1 MNREDSGV
9 VCTDCGVI
17 QEEDGN
23 FRAEIE
29 FDETSAGMTV
39 RGTLVRADQT
49 HQRQYHNRVSG
60 ANNAGREATS
70 SAQAAKSIARQKM
83 VQVTASLGIYDVG
96 LQSALYIFDQAYGA
110 QFYRGRTLESVAV
123 VSLYLAIR
131 RNRGNAKY
139 ALMLIDFAE
148 ACQPQLNVFE
158 LGRMAKELQSRLFL
172 TERDKISPEWIQLEH
187 RRQSAKTDA
196 EKAGFAEQQRK
207 LSARIDRLTLQD
219 PEDLIERFCEKLDF
233 GDMTRTV
240 INDAIKVARSMNR
253 DWMTTGRRP
262 AGIAGAAV
270 IIAARMNNFRRTLRE
285 VVLVAKVTEIT
296 LGKRIEEFKE
306 TKSSKVS
313 VQEFRA
319 EDHRSEREGDEEV
332 MPPSIYT
339 KQPKYLAKKA
349 TTKRKRKGKQPE
361 TAAEIENGE
370 EAPTNDEAEDV
381 DPEQPAAKRP
391 RVDAQ
396 GFAIPALPSKSSST
410 PQPGK
415 RKVGKPKGAK
425 NWVPPPPTEAELQEE
440 EELQEDIRDQLR
452 RNVSLDPTGSIAQS
466 DMLQEQPRSTPRPE
480 PSPGVLS
487 IAYPAPNPRAEI
499 GPAVDNH
506 IGNSMRAVQMEV
518 DIANNEF
525 DDDPDVANC
534 VLNETE
540 RQIKE
545 TIWVTENAE
554 WLRLEHSKK
563 IKKELKEREMRE
575 KGIDPEKERMKKLR
589 RKDGMMRAGRAGD
602 ISYLHEERKKK
613 QKDQATAEGEAENDE
628 AVDGDQQEPERRI
641 DARGAVTSMIK
652 HRGTF
657 SRRVDYEVLARA
669 YTLPGES
676 DPSESR
682 SESPAESTIGNHFY
696 KPPSSQGAR
705 NSNVRR
711 ARETMGKIQKSLRGE
726 VDEETDDGGEEG
738 SAGSRSRSR
747 SESQGGQGVA
757 GTPERRATQADTTGQ
772 LATPGA
778 SQPLHAKAANDGSES
793 PLSSTHT
800 PAGFGSGAP
809 NTPQPSQPVRTPILP
824 EPEYVE
830 DEEDEDEEEDDEEED
845 PGDDLDEYFGA
856 GETAIGEAEEVVDDD
871 V

>member
-1 MNREDSGV
+1 MV
-9 VCTDCGVI
+9 VCTNCGVV

-23 FRAEIE
+23 FRAEVE
-29 FDETSAGMTV
+29 FDETSTGMAV
-39 RGTLVRADQT
+39 RGTFVRADQT
-49 HQRQYHNRVSG
+49 HQKQYHNRVSG

-70 SAQAAKSIARQKM
+70 SAVSAKSIARQKM
-83 VQVTASLGIYDVG
+83 SAVMTSLGIYDVG
-96 LQSALYIFDQAYGA
+96 LQSALYIFDQAYSA

-219 PEDLIERFCEKLDF
+219 PEDLIERFCDKLDF

-240 INDAIKVARSMNR
+240 INDAIKVAKSMNR

-270 IIAARMNNFRRTLRE
+270 IIAARMNNFARTLRE

-313 VQEFRA
+313 VQQFRA
-319 EDHRSEREGDEEV
+319 EDHESEREGSAEI

-339 KQPKYLAKKA
+339 KQPEYIAKKA
-349 TTKRKRKGKQPE
+349 STKRKRKGKQAE

-370 EAPTNDEAEDV
+370 AAAEQENGETADA
-381 DPEQPAAKRP
+381 EQPAAKRP

-396 GFAIPALPSKSSST
+396 GFAIPALPSKPGSAT

-425 NWVPPPPTEAELQEE
+425 NWAPPPPTEAELQEE

-466 DMLQEQPRSTPRPE
+466 DMLREQPRSTPQPE
-480 PSPGVLS
+480 PAPGVLS
-487 IAYPAPNPRAEI
+487 IAYPAPRPRDEI
-499 GPAVDNH
+499 GPAADNN
-506 IGNSMRAVQMEV
+506 IGNTMRDVQQDV

-534 VLNETE
+534 VLNDTE

-575 KGIDPEKERMKKLR
+575 KGLDPEKERMKKLR

-602 ISYLHEERKKK
+602 ISYLHEERNKK
-613 QKDQATAEGEAENDE
+613 QKDKD
-628 AVDGDQQEPERRI
+628 AVDGDRGSQTPDGEQQPEKRI
-641 DARGAVTSMIK
+641 DARGAVKTMMK
-652 HRGTF
+652 QRGTF
-657 SRRVDYEVLARA
+657 SRRVDYDLLSRA

-682 SESPAESTIGNHFY
+682 SESPADAAAAAASNYFY
-696 KPPSSQGAR
+696 KPSSSHGAK
-705 NSNVRR
+705 NSSVRR
-711 ARETMGKIQKSLRGE
+711 ARKTVDQIQKNLRGE
-726 VDEETDDGGEEG
+726 IDEDTDAGEDR

-747 SESQGGQGVA
+747 SESQGQA
-757 GTPERRATQADTTGQ
+757 ASATPERRTTQADTTGQ
-772 LATPGA
+772 LATPAA
-778 SQPLHAKAANDGSES
+778 SQPVRPSPARSVVDGSES

-800 PAGFGSGAP
+800 PAGFSGAP
-809 NTPQPSQPVRTPILP
+809 NTPQATQHVPQHP
-824 EPEYVE
+824 EDDEGE
-830 DEEDEDEEEDDEEED
+830 DDDDEEEEEEED
-845 PGDDLDEYFGA
+845 PGDELDDYFGA
-856 GETAIGEAEEVVDDD
+856 GEAMMGEAEEVVEDD